1 MTVDLAGS
9 TAAAG
14 GPARHPGLDIRRRD
28 AAPRPEIEQSWRRC
42 EAIGLTPRPASL
54 PFLYDERSDT
64 RLIRAA
70 APVLDRL
77 ADQLRTSPTT
87 ILLADREATIV
98 DRRAG
103 RRELMSKLD
112 RLHVA
117 PGFCFAEEF
126 AGTNG
131 LGTTLE
137 ERSPFVVRGEEHLM
151 ESLHSLGCVGAPI
164 IHPVKRSVAGILDI
178 TCEAS
183 DVSELMAPLV
193 ANAVRDI
200 ETRLFESSTQG
211 EQRLLQ
217 EYMRSC
223 RRGNPAVLAMSGDTV
238 IATPTASR
246 IMDSTDQLLIWDWI
260 TNHLATRMIADGRL
274 RLSGGTEVRVQAR
287 RAGELG
293 DPLTAVLELRPL
305 FIPAARAS
313 GSCAG
318 SDEPSSRVGYG
329 VEVRER
335 LPGRSAATYRLQE
348 ELDEIAGTVRPVL
361 LTGESGAGRT
371 HVARYLQRRWGNREA
386 VVVASAA
393 ASESTDV
400 SRLIDIVAQGGA
412 VILTELDQTDPSVA
426 PTVQR
431 LLSAAVVSSAA
442 LIATGA
448 QEALDDNAARLR
460 AHFRQRLSIAPLRH
474 RIEELPDLARQ
485 LMAEH
490 LPDRPTPRLQPAAH
504 RALAAHRWP
513 GNVRELDS
521 VLSSAVTR
529 SMGFDIRLED
539 LPPEYRSPGS
549 NRQMTAMERLE
560 HDAIA
565 RALEETDGNK
575 SLAADR
581 LGIARST
588 LYRKIRALGLESGR
602 FSP

>member
-1 MTVDLAGS
+1 MMVESAGT
-9 TAAAG
+9 TASERYAALHT
-14 GPARHPGLDIRRRD
+14 RHDIRRPGVS
-28 AAPRPEIEQSWRRC
+28 PRPEIEQSWRRC
-42 EAIGLTPRPASL
+42 EAMGLTPGPASL
-54 PFLYDERSDT
+54 PYLEDEQSDT

-77 ADQLRTSPTT
+77 ADQLRTSPIT

-117 PGFCFAEEF
+117 PGFRFAEEF

-151 ESLHSLGCVGAPI
+151 ESLHFLGCVGAPI
-164 IHPVKRSVAGILDI
+164 IHPVKRTVAGILDI
-178 TCEAS
+178 TCEVG

-200 ETRLFESSTQG
+200 ETRLFESSTRG
-211 EQRLLQ
+211 EQLLLQ

-223 RRGNPAVLAMSGDTV
+223 GRGNPAVLAMSGDTV

-260 TNHLATRMIADGRL
+260 TNHLATRMTADGRL
-274 RLSGGTEVRVQAR
+274 RLTGGTEVRVQAR
-287 RAGELG
+287 RASELS

-305 FIPAARAS
+305 FSAATRAS
-313 GSCAG
+313 GLC
-318 SDEPSSRVGYG
+318 SSPEEVSARVSHGA
-329 VEVRER
+329 EVRER
-335 LPGRSAATYRLQE
+335 LPGRSAATYRLQGQ
-348 ELDEIAGTVRPVL
+348 LDEMAGTVQPVL
-361 LTGESGAGRT
+361 LTGESGSGRT
-371 HVARYLQRRWGNREA
+371 HIARYLQRRWGNRET
-386 VVVASAA
+386 VVIASAA
-393 ASESTDV
+393 ASDSGDV
-400 SRLIDIVAQGGA
+400 ARLRDLVAEGGA
-412 VILTELDQTDPSVA
+412 VILTDLDQADPSVVSA
-426 PTVQR
+426 FQR
-431 LLSAAVVSSAA
+431 LLAFSVDSSAP

-448 QEALDDNAARLR
+448 DEALDDNAAQLR
-460 AHFRQRLSIAPLRH
+460 SHFRHRGSIAPLRH
-474 RIEELPDLARQ
+474 RLEELPDLARQ

-504 RALAAHRWP
+504 RALAAHRWH

-521 VLSSAVTR
+521 VLSSAVAR

-549 NRQMTAMERLE
+549 NRRMTTFERLE
-560 HDAIA
+560 YDAIA
-565 RALEETDGNK
+565 RALEEADGNK

-602 FSP
+602 FSA